1 MARWPT
7 TPSIAAYEKFPSA
20 KLLPSEGCNCPGVKD
35 SDLLRSE
42 RYAHDMLRVLK
53 SGACGWVD
61 WNLLLDYTGGPNHLG
76 NDCDAPIHARRNFDG
91 VVVQSYLDVIS
102 HFSKHILPGSQEEY
116 KRTCEA
122 PSTKTPKSQRLAR
135 PSGLS

>member
-7 TPSIAAYEKFPSA
+7 TPSIRHMRTDA

-61 WNLLLDYTGGPNHLG
+61 WNLLLDYTGRAEPF
-76 NDCDAPIHARRNFDG
+76 R
-91 VVVQSYLDVIS
+91 
-102 HFSKHILPGSQEEY
+102 
-116 KRTCEA
+116 
-122 PSTKTPKSQRLAR
+122 
-135 PSGLS
+135 

>member
-1 MARWPT
+1 MDGLAFHWYAGGLNRDLDGAVAHYAVD
-7 TPSIAAYEKFPSA
+7 SAYEKFPHA

-61 WNLLLDYTGGPNHLG
+61 WNLLLDHTGGPNHLG
-76 NDCDAPIHARRNFDG
+76 NDCDAPIHAKRNFDG
-91 VVVQSYLDVIS
+91 VVVQSLSLI
-102 HFSKHILPGSQEEY
+102 HI
-116 KRTCEA
+116 
-122 PSTKTPKSQRLAR
+122 
-135 PSGLS
+135 

>member
-7 TPSIAAYEKFPSA
+7 TPSIALMRSFPTLSYYHRRVA
-20 KLLPSEGCNCPGVKD
+20 TVPTSRIRIY
-35 SDLLRSE
+35 LRSE

-76 NDCDAPIHARRNFDG
+76 NDCDAPIHARRISTASWSSRTWMSFRISRSTSYL
-91 VVVQSYLDVIS
+91 VVV
-102 HFSKHILPGSQEEY
+102 EY

-122 PSTKTPKSQRLAR
+122 PSTEAPKSQKLER
-135 PSGLS
+135 P